1 MPGIPDNRLWVCTDR
16 SPVIG
21 MPVPILQFAESEH
34 PFKGVTPMSF
44 KTYLLSTSAVSLM
57 AVASLVTTGHAGSG
71 EIELADAVSAEHVSI
86 DAQMDGG
93 GSCNPCAAK
102 ACNPCNPCAA
112 NPCNPCAGGAL
123 KVSASCVVPS
133 VKAKAYNPCNP
144 CAANPSNPCGGSVAA
159 VEVSDAEARAAYD
172 CLKPEM
178 TAAFAGSTE
187 AAGAAHLNWPHV
199 STGPYQSITHGGR
212 YVSNTA
218 NDVAVVAYMK
228 YEEIGKAPVGSILA
242 KNSFAILEDGK
253 AAIGPLFTMTKM
265 EEGWNPETGDWRYSM
280 VMPGGSTVGV
290 TKGPNAANM
299 DFCHE
304 CHIAGEESDY
314 LFFLPEDFRK

>member
-1 MPGIPDNRLWVCTDR
+1 
-16 SPVIG
+16 
-21 MPVPILQFAESEH
+21 
-34 PFKGVTPMSF
+34 
-44 KTYLLSTSAVSLM
+44 
-57 AVASLVTTGHAGSG
+57 
-71 EIELADAVSAEHVSI
+71 
-86 DAQMDGG
+86 
-93 GSCNPCAAK
+93 
-102 ACNPCNPCAA
+102 
-112 NPCNPCAGGAL
+112 
-123 KVSASCVVPS
+123 
-133 VKAKAYNPCNP
+133 
-144 CAANPSNPCGGSVAA
+144 
-159 VEVSDAEARAAYD
+159 
-172 CLKPEM
+172 M

-290 TKGPNAANM
+290 TKGPNAISRAKSPITC
-299 DFCHE
+299 FSCQRTL
-304 CHIAGEESDY
+304 ESRRRPRGRTE
-314 LFFLPEDFRK
+314 LERAPSIH

>member
-1 MPGIPDNRLWVCTDR
+1 V
-16 SPVIG
+16 
-21 MPVPILQFAESEH
+21 
-34 PFKGVTPMSF
+34 
-44 KTYLLSTSAVSLM
+44 
-57 AVASLVTTGHAGSG
+57 
-71 EIELADAVSAEHVSI
+71 
-86 DAQMDGG
+86 
-93 GSCNPCAAK
+93 
-102 ACNPCNPCAA
+102 
-112 NPCNPCAGGAL
+112 
-123 KVSASCVVPS
+123 
-133 VKAKAYNPCNP
+133 
-144 CAANPSNPCGGSVAA
+144 A

-178 TAAFAGSTE
+178 AAAFAGSTE

-242 KNSFAILEDGK
+242 KNSFTILEDGK

-280 VMPGGSTVGV
+280 VMPGGATVGV

-314 LFFLPEDFRK
+314 LLFLPEDFRK